1 MNPRVL
7 EITPI
12 EGHKLKLLF
21 DNGEQRFYD
30 CSGLLDF
37 GVFQELQDKSYFTD
51 VTHRSDYGL
60 GHRDAST
67 PLRSAQHL
75 LPKRLPMRNISYFR
89 KAKVV
94 DGTVV
99 WSHGQD
105 VCPDTLYLDSVKDT
119 GGRF

>member
-51 VTHRSDYGL
+51 VTQ
-60 GHRDAST
+60 
-67 PLRSAQHL
+67 PLPSQGRL
-75 LPKRLPMRNISYFR
+75 LCHVCRLRPVAPSPAVICMLPMPFR
-89 KAKVV
+89 LANLKGLREGRVV
-94 DGTVV
+94 RHWVSRYARAYGTV
-99 WSHGQD
+99 
-105 VCPDTLYLDSVKDT
+105 
-119 GGRF
+119 RE

>member
-51 VTHRSDYGL
+51 VTQPLPSQGRLLCHVCRLRPVAPSPAVIPAHAGIQPNALASKGHLWMPAFAGMTL
-60 GHRDAST
+60 GPR
-67 PLRSAQHL
+67 
-75 LPKRLPMRNISYFR
+75 RLYTVRNIS
-89 KAKVV
+89 
-94 DGTVV
+94 
-99 WSHGQD
+99 
-105 VCPDTLYLDSVKDT
+105 
-119 GGRF
+119 